1 MKPWSWLALKV
12 KQRGPPFYHT
22 THLYSARLC
31 SGPYILHDYPPAKAN
46 APLLAPRP
54 SAGLIMPAYSV
65 RPQTSEVPRD
75 FAQGL
80 ICFPTILLHDWIGLD
95 PTRSDRHVRHRSL
108 LNY

>member
-12 KQRGPPFYHT
+12 EQRGPPFYHT

-46 APLLAPRP
+46 ACSSTQRWAHHAGVL
-54 SAGLIMPAYSV
+54 SASTDLGS
-65 RPQTSEVPRD
+65 SRD

-95 PTRSDRHVRHRSL
+95 PPRSDRHVRHRSL